1 MHCVSKPRKPRNR
14 RDALELFYELLPCFS
29 AFGYQFGVRRCMLP
43 CKKSFLPRSNR
54 EGEIR
59 ERHSIMKIL
68 AGKFNRR
75 LRWILALAILFFAAA
90 ALFYPYHYPTRVY
103 AAQEKERAAGGDQT
117 TSLSD
122 QTDLAV
128 TVYNSNIALVRD
140 VRQLALPGG
149 AFRLKFMDIAAT
161 VNPATVHFRSL
172 TDPEKLGVIEQ
183 NYEYDLLE
191 PAKLLHKYVGKEVT
205 LVRSYM
211 ENGSTKREEIKATLL
226 SDNNGPVWK
235 IGNDIVTGVY
245 SEGYRFPEVP
255 ANLYER
261 PTLLMSLENSGARKQ
276 QIEASYLAT
285 NLSWNADYVLTV
297 ARDDKAAD
305 LDGWV
310 TLANSSGTA
319 FHNARLQLVAGDLN
333 RLPQNGLRDMVVS
346 KSMAVAGAA
355 ERQFQQESFSEYH
368 LYTLG
373 RRTSVEDKETKQISL
388 LQGSG
393 VPVEKIFVV
402 NGQNFYYHN
411 QQNPGSPLKDP
422 VMVFYKFKNEEK
434 AGLGMPLPA
443 GNVRVY
449 QKDSKGGVLFVGE
462 DRIDHTPKDENVTV
476 HIGNAFDV
484 VAERKQT
491 DYKRIDTHVWEMEF
505 EITLR
510 NHKDTPIVVQ
520 VNEPIGGDW
529 EMLSSSYKYTKT
541 SAWAAQ
547 FNVPVDKNGTSVLKY
562 RIRARW

>member
-1 MHCVSKPRKPRNR
+1 MKLSGIQSSSRFLCAVS
-14 RDALELFYELLPCFS
+14 A
-29 AFGYQFGVRRCMLP
+29 A
-43 CKKSFLPRSNR
+43 
-54 EGEIR
+54 
-59 ERHSIMKIL
+59 
-68 AGKFNRR
+68 
-75 LRWILALAILFFAAA
+75 AILTAGAAS
-90 ALFYPYHYPTRVY
+90 LYPAMHANRVY
-103 AAQEKERAAGGDQT
+103 AAQEKEAGRAAPDQS
-117 TSLSD
+117 TSLND
-122 QTDLAV
+122 QTDLNV

-140 VRQLALPGG
+140 VRNLVLPPG

-205 LVRSYM
+205 LVRAYQ
-211 ENGSTKREEIKATLL
+211 ENGTTKREEIKAILL

-235 IGNDIVTGVY
+235 IGNDIVTGMY
-245 SEGYRFPEVP
+245 AESYRFPEVP
-255 ANLYER
+255 ANLYDR
-261 PTLLMSLENSGARKQ
+261 PTLLMSLENSGPRKQ
-276 QIEASYLAT
+276 QIEASYLAN

-297 ARDDKAAD
+297 ARDDKNAD

-310 TLANSSGTA
+310 TVVNNSGTA
-319 FHNARLQLVAGDLN
+319 FRNARLQLVAGELN
-333 RLPQNGLRDMVVS
+333 RIQPPAPMA
-346 KSMAVAGAA
+346 AVAQETFARKAA
-355 ERQFQQESFSEYH
+355 VPQFQQEAFSEYH

-373 RRTSVEDKETKQISL
+373 RKTSVEDKETKQISL

-393 VPVEKIFVV
+393 VPVEKVFVV
-402 NGQNFYYHN
+402 NGQSYYYRN
-411 QQNPGSPLKDP
+411 QQTPGAPLKDP
-422 VMVFYKFKNEEK
+422 VLVYYKFKNEEK
-434 AGLGMPLPA
+434 NGLGIPLPA

-449 QKDSKGGVLFVGE
+449 QKDSKGGILFAGE
-462 DRIDHTPKDENVTV
+462 DRIDHTPKDEQVSI

-484 VAERKQT
+484 VAEHKQT

-510 NHKDTPIVVQ
+510 NHKDAPVTVQ

-529 EMLSSSYKYTKT
+529 EMLSSTYKYTKT
-541 SAWAAQ
+541 AAFAAQ
-547 FNVPVDKNGTSVLKY
+547 FNVPVAKDGTSVLKY

>member
-1 MHCVSKPRKPRNR
+1 MKSPSSRIGNRLHWIVASTVALVAGTALLYPAYHTRK
-14 RDALELFYELLPCFS
+14 
-29 AFGYQFGVRRCMLP
+29 
-43 CKKSFLPRSNR
+43 
-54 EGEIR
+54 
-59 ERHSIMKIL
+59 
-68 AGKFNRR
+68 
-75 LRWILALAILFFAAA
+75 
-90 ALFYPYHYPTRVY
+90 VY
-103 AAQEKERAAGGDQT
+103 AAQEKDSARAASADQS
-117 TSLSD
+117 TSLGD
-122 QTDLAV
+122 QTDLNV

-172 TDPEKLGVIEQ
+172 NEPEKLSVIEQ

-205 LVRSYM
+205 LVRSYKDS
-211 ENGSTKREEIKATLL
+211 GTTKHEEIKATLL
-226 SDNNGPVWK
+226 ADNNGPVWK
-235 IGNDIVTGVY
+235 IGNDIVTGMLAE
-245 SEGYRFPEVP
+245 SYRFPEVP

-276 QIEASYLAT
+276 QIEASYLAS

-297 ARDDKAAD
+297 GRDDKAAD

-310 TLANSSGTA
+310 TLANNSGTA
-319 FHNARLQLVAGDLN
+319 FRNARLQLVAGDLN
-333 RLPQNGLRDMVVS
+333 RLPINSRGDMNMEL
-346 KSMAVAGAA
+346 KARAVAGAA
-355 ERQFQQESFSEYH
+355 NQFQQESFSEYH

-393 VPVEKIFVV
+393 VPVQKLFIV

-411 QQNPGSPLKDP
+411 AQNPGSPQKDP
-422 VMVFYKFKNEEK
+422 VLVYYKFKNEEK

-449 QKDSKGGVLFVGE
+449 QKDSKGGVLFAGE
-462 DRIDHTPKDENVTV
+462 DRIDHTPKDEEVSV
-476 HIGNAFDV
+476 HIGNAFDI

-491 DYKRIDTHVWEMEF
+491 DYKRIDSHVWEMEF

-510 NHKDTPIVVQ
+510 NHKDSPITVQ

-529 EMLSSSYKYTKT
+529 EMLSSSYKFTKT
-541 SAWAAQ
+541 AAFAAQ